1 MFWVGLLEYIEKQ
14 FGLLSMIF
22 SIGSLLACHFIVSQV
37 NVCKCMA
44 CSSPSTKG
52 QSLLL
57 YYFDNVFLSAVFCV

>member
-1 MFWVGLLEYIEKQ
+1 MFWLDLLEYIEKQ

-22 SIGSLLACHFIVSQV
+22 SIHSLLACHFSVSQV

-44 CSSPSTKG
+44 CPSPSTKG

-57 YYFDNVFLSAVFCV
+57 